1 MKVTTSNN
9 IIITLDPMEETRL
22 DAFRVISTT
31 DDLWRGYVS
40 AELSKRTDGAVKLD
54 DLLSFTTNLND
65 LYTLLVEG
73 RFTFTTPNKDQ
84 DMNTLK
90 RLSEAQLQLLNSL
103 GYTATDSRCQREVD
117 AVQCLADVRARLATA
132 TDAGERRVIRQ
143 LIKKLAP
150 LAGEVLE
157 VKTRKRMPNTLPE
170 GVTKIKTSTN
180 QALILQYLHNKF
192 LSNLVVA
199 TGRTYT
205 AINVEYASTASIYL
219 GELKDHKLSTRS
231 CATLIKRLEEVAT
244 TAPAPVTVEDL
255 APWDMITAAA
265 PEAEAEPAPVM
276 DLLSL
281 IAQAEPEVKAEPEA
295 EPAPAAEAEAE
306 PAPEADFFETLAQ
319 AAKDAQTAPEPAP
332 AAEVDFFEALAQA
345 QVTKD
350 AAPWDLFYDNEEAWG
365 DEPTDEELA
374 ALEAEEE
381 AHAIDQIELQEL
393 KLRHRHIHPS
403 LEAAEST
410 DEYHAALARLQA
422 LDAEYEAKPEVET
435 VSLEDAG
442 LTEITPTPDGYA
454 DLPLDE
460 EQWGDAWEGVE
471 KLLVDYGYTVEDG
484 YITIHEDHA
493 RVLLPRLRHISL
505 HGYQG
510 MFVDDEYEDD
520 VDDCIDTWHTFL
532 EA

>member
-1 MKVTTSNN
+1 
-9 IIITLDPMEETRL
+9 
-22 DAFRVISTT
+22 
-31 DDLWRGYVS
+31 
-40 AELSKRTDGAVKLD
+40 
-54 DLLSFTTNLND
+54 
-65 LYTLLVEG
+65 
-73 RFTFTTPNKDQ
+73 
-84 DMNTLK
+84 MNTLK

-103 GYTATDSRCQREVD
+103 GYTATGSRCQREVD
-117 AVQCLADVRARLATA
+117 AVQCLADVRARLSTT

-157 VKTRKRMPNTLPE
+157 VKTRTRMPNKLPE

-180 QALILQYLHNKF
+180 QALILQYVHNKF

-205 AINVEYASTASIYL
+205 AINVEYASTASFYL

-244 TAPAPVTVEDL
+244 TAPAPVAAPVAVEDL

-265 PEAEAEPAPVM
+265 PEAAPEAAPVM

-281 IAQAEPEVKAEPEA
+281 IAQAEPAPAAEPEVKAEPEA
-295 EPAPAAEAEAE
+295 APAAE
-306 PAPEADFFETLAQ
+306 P
-319 AAKDAQTAPEPAP
+319 
-332 AAEVDFFEALAQA
+332 DFFEALAQA
-345 QVTKD
+345 QATKD

-393 KLRHRHIHPS
+393 KLRHRNIHPS

-442 LTEITPTPDGYA
+442 LTEIAPTPDGYA